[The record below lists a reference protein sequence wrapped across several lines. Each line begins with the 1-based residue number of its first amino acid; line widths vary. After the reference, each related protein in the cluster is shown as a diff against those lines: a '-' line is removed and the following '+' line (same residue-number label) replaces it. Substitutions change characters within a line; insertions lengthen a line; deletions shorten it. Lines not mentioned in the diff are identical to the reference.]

1 MKTAVL
7 ISCFDWYK
15 SRLQPIKLELEK
27 NQYKVIVLLSDFIHE
42 KKTKITEK
50 FSECTY
56 ISVKPYKKNVSVKRL
71 LSHYFFAKDVLRQL
85 NIIRPDLVYALLPPN
100 SVSHVCRKYKLKNPN
115 IKLILDVID
124 MWPESMPGKRYHN
137 TLPFLYWKKLR
148 DNSLKEADHIF
159 TECTLY
165 QEKLDPDL
173 RDKSSTLFLYKE
185 DNELFM
191 SVTDR
196 ENQRECRDGKQVLKL
211 CYLGSINHIIDI
223 DGICQV
229 VEYLSKKYAVN
240 VRIIGKGERKD
251 AFLDA
256 LNKTD
261 AEINYYGAI
270 YDEAEKFRLL
280 GNCDFALNM
289 MIESVNV
296 GLTIKSID
304 YLSYGLPLINNIKG
318 DTWKLVETENIGIN
332 LRKDKPIEILPEIE
346 HDHVNA
352 IYRKYFTKN
361 AFIKSLSE
369 GFKGMI

>member
-27 NQYKVIVLLSDFIHE
+27 NQYKVIVLLSDFIHG

-50 FSECTY
+50 LPECTY

-71 LSHYFFAKDVLRQL
+71 LSHHFFAKDVLRQL

-100 SVSHVCRKYKLKNPN
+100 SVSDVCRKYKLKNPD

-159 TECTLY
+159 TECALY

-173 RDKSSTLFLYKE
+173 RDKSSTLYLYKE
-185 DNELFM
+185 DSKLFR
-191 SVTDR
+191 SVANR
-196 ENQRECRDGKQVLKL
+196 ENQQEYRDRKQVLKL

-229 VEYLSKKYAVN
+229 VEYLSKKYAVD

-251 AFLDA
+251 AFLGA

-261 AEINYYGAI
+261 AEIIYYGAI

-346 HDHVNA
+346 HDHVNE
-352 IYRKYFTKN
+352 IYKKYFTKN
-361 AFIKSLSE
+361 AFIKNLSE
-369 GFKGMI
+369 GFEGII